1 MNALSFSII
10 DLSAVPYGG
19 FEIWSGSQVQK
30 PPSQNNEI
38 DAGLADS
45 VKMMKYIL
53 GKIVEM
59 SRAEYIR
66 YYTNSPLFAKPDR
79 GKNPELGVKPNLV
92 QNKNW

>member
-53 GKIVEM
+53 GKIVELP
-59 SRAEYIR
+59 RAESENTSDITIIR
-66 YYTNSPLFAKPDR
+66 HFLRNQIV
-79 GKNPELGVKPNLV
+79 VKIQILV
-92 QNKNW
+92 